1 MMQSNSNICSDA
13 HAPTASTRKGRGALR
28 FCYTWLACLCLMA
41 CSTQY
46 NINGDSSVS
55 TLDGRMLYLK
65 AVTQD
70 NSMENIDSCEV
81 VHGKFTFMGTMDSIC
96 MGELTMDNISV
107 MPVVIENGD
116 VNIFINEMEQRVV
129 GGSLNNKLYQ
139 FLNARNQL
147 ENEIMELSSQEA
159 RAILSGNSS
168 VDLHFKL
175 QEKMDKV
182 YAKIERLE
190 ANFVI
195 DNSDNILGRSFFMEL
210 CNRTPGP
217 MLTPQMKQ
225 ILKKAPAKFL
235 RQPFVENY
243 VRAAEA
249 NHRFIRQMNSN

>member
-1 MMQSNSNICSDA
+1 MRRKSVINDDV
-13 HAPTASTRKGRGALR
+13 HAPTTSTKKGCGALR
-28 FCYTWLACLCLMA
+28 LCFICLATLCFMA

-65 AVTQD
+65 AVSQN
-70 NSMENIDSCEV
+70 NSMESIDSCEV

-107 MPVVIENGD
+107 MPVVIENGE
-116 VNIFINEMEQRVV
+116 VTIFINDMEQRVV
-129 GGSLNNKLYQ
+129 GGALNNKLYQ
-139 FLNARNQL
+139 FLGARNQL

-159 RAILSGNSS
+159 RAILSGYNP
-168 VDLHFKL
+168 VELHSKL

-182 YAKIERLE
+182 SAKIDRLE

-195 DNSDNILGRSFFMEL
+195 DNADNILGRSFFMEL

-217 MLTPQMKQ
+217 MLTPQIKQ
-225 ILKKAPAKFL
+225 ILKKAPAKFRHL
-235 RQPFVENY
+235 PFVESY

-249 NHRFIRQMNSN
+249 NHRFIRQTTQ

>member
-1 MMQSNSNICSDA
+1 
-13 HAPTASTRKGRGALR
+13 
-28 FCYTWLACLCLMA
+28 
-41 CSTQY
+41 
-46 NINGDSSVS
+46 
-55 TLDGRMLYLK
+55 
-65 AVTQD
+65 
-70 NSMENIDSCEV
+70 
-81 VHGKFTFMGTMDSIC
+81 
-96 MGELTMDNISV
+96 
-107 MPVVIENGD
+107 
-116 VNIFINEMEQRVV
+116 
-129 GGSLNNKLYQ
+129 
-139 FLNARNQL
+139 
-147 ENEIMELSSQEA
+147 MELSSQEA

-217 MLTPQMKQ
+217 MLTPQMKH